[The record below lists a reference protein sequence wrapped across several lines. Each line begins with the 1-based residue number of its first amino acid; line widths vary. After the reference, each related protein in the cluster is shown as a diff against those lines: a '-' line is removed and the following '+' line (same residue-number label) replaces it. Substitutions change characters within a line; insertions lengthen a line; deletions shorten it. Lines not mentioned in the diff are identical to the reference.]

1 MNNKNLTVTLLT
13 AITNFI
19 TTIYDTIENTT
30 KKTSD

>member
-19 TTIYDTIENTT
+19 TTIYNIIENS
-30 KKTSD
+30 KEKTSD